1 MKALSRFSSISLVLA
16 LSVLACSVGAQPT
29 LKPASGEVLFYDNF
43 SNPTSGWD
51 RIQDTDGATDFVNG
65 KYRIKV
71 NTPDTDV
78 WANPGKKFSDVIIQ
92 VVAAKVGGTNDND
105 YGVICRYVDSE
116 NFYFFV
122 ISSDGYYGIGKVKG
136 GKHFLINREEM
147 LPSEDIIQG
156 EGPNV
161 IRADCVGSKLTL
173 YVNGKLLDSQEDAE
187 FMTGDVGLLA
197 GTFSEAGVEVEFDDF
212 SVKVP

>member
-1 MKALSRFSSISLVLA
+1 M
-16 LSVLACSVGAQPT
+16 
-29 LKPASGEVLFYDNF
+29 
-43 SNPTSGWD
+43 
-51 RIQDTDGATDFVNG
+51 
-65 KYRIKV
+65 
-71 NTPDTDV
+71 
-78 WANPGKKFSDVIIQ
+78 
-92 VVAAKVGGTNDND
+92 
-105 YGVICRYVDSE
+105 
-116 NFYFFV
+116 
-122 ISSDGYYGIGKVKG
+122 
-136 GKHFLINREEM
+136 INREEM